1 MAAGVD
7 VLIDIRRK
15 DFGENAT
22 LFVDLSLQIPAG
34 QVTAL
39 IGPSGVGKSTL
50 LRMVAG
56 IDTDFEGSLAIDNAQ
71 PDRAGIPGF
80 VFQDPRL
87 LPWESA
93 LGNLLAVKPDL
104 DVGRALK
111 LFADL
116 GLSGAEHNLPAE
128 LSGGMQRRVALAR
141 ALVVQPALLLL
152 DEPFVS
158 VDRKLAHELRGLL
171 GQVIAAYQPTVLLV
185 THDARDAAE
194 LADRVITLG
203 GRPAQISDELLI
215 DRPRGDRDR
224 DYVSCRIAEMER
236 NGAAA

>member
-1 MAAGVD
+1 MATGAD
-7 VLIDIRRK
+7 VLINISCK
-15 DFGENAT
+15 DFGEKAV
-22 LFVDLSLQIPAG
+22 LFADMSLQIPAG
-34 QVTAL
+34 QVAAL

-56 IDTDFEGSLAIDNAQ
+56 IDTEFEGSLTIDNAQ

-87 LPWESA
+87 LPWETA

-104 DVGRALK
+104 DLDRARQ

-116 GLSGAEHNLPAE
+116 GLSGAENNLPAE

-171 GQVIAAYQPTVLLV
+171 AQVINAYQPTVLMV

-224 DYVSCRIAEMER
+224 DYINGKVAEIER
-236 NGAAA
+236 DEVAA

>member
-1 MAAGVD
+1 MATGAD
-7 VLIDIRRK
+7 VMIDIRRK
-15 DFGENAT
+15 DFGENT
-22 LFVDLSLQIPAG
+22 TVFVDLSLQIPAG
-34 QVTAL
+34 QVAAL

-56 IDTDFEGSLAIDNAQ
+56 IDTEFEGSLTIDNAQ

-87 LPWESA
+87 LPWETA
-93 LGNLLAVKPDL
+93 FGNLMAVKPDL
-104 DVGRALK
+104 DVGHVRQ

-116 GLSGAEHNLPAE
+116 GLADAEDKLPAE

-141 ALVVQPALLLL
+141 ALVVQPTLLLL

-158 VDRKLAHELRGLL
+158 VDRKLANELRRLL
-171 GQVIAAYQPTVLLV
+171 VQIIDNYKPTVLLV

-194 LADRVITLG
+194 LADRTITLR
-203 GRPAQISDELLI
+203 GRPAQIYDELLI

-224 DYVSCRIAEMER
+224 DYISCKVAEMER
-236 NGAAA
+236 DGAAA

>member
-1 MAAGVD
+1 MATGAD
-7 VLIDIRRK
+7 VLIDVRRK
-15 DFGENAT
+15 DFGENAA

-34 QVTAL
+34 QVAAL

-56 IDTDFEGSLAIDNAQ
+56 IDTDFEGSLIIDNAQ
-71 PDRAGIPGF
+71 PDRAGVPGF

-104 DVGRALK
+104 DVGRARQ

-116 GLSGAEHNLPAE
+116 GLSGAEDNLPAE

-171 GQVIAAYQPTVLLV
+171 AQVIGAYQPTVLLV

-224 DYVSCRIAEMER
+224 DYISGKVAEMER
-236 NGAAA
+236 GGAAA

>member
-1 MAAGVD
+1 MATGVD
-7 VLIDIRRK
+7 VLIDVRRK
-15 DFGENAT
+15 DFGENAA

-34 QVTAL
+34 QVAAL
-39 IGPSGVGKSTL
+39 MGPSGVGKSTL

-56 IDTDFEGSLAIDNAQ
+56 IDTDFEGSLIIDNAQ
-71 PDRAGIPGF
+71 PDRARVPGF

-87 LPWESA
+87 LPWKSA

-104 DVGRALK
+104 DVGRARQI
-111 LFADL
+111 FADL
-116 GLSGAEHNLPAE
+116 GLSGAEDNLPAE

-171 GQVIAAYQPTVLLV
+171 AQVIGAYQPTVLLV

-224 DYVSCRIAEMER
+224 DYISGKVAEMELD
-236 NGAAA
+236 GAAA